1 MARTK
6 RNRNKKQK
14 YLGETKRKGRG
25 LFDSKF
31 FTMLLSENA
40 KAKAKYEKRLKDAY
54 ALNQQ
59 LLAEQQE
66 ALIKLEKQGV
76 DGPHNRTRSKTKMA
90 KRTQKY
96 DPVLFKLEHP
106 ELSKLEQLYNDRIY
120 TQQALEWNEYLLKK
134 LRDGKPEDYKKLLTQ
149 PQPNWDINRMA
160 PKPRTYAVRP
170 FPVAGPF

>member
-6 RNRNKKQK
+6 RNKKQK
-14 YLGETKRKGRG
+14 YLRETKRKGRG

-31 FTMLLSENA
+31 AMLLSENA
-40 KAKAKYEKRLKDAY
+40 KAKIKYEGYLNKAY
-54 ALNQQ
+54 TLNQQ

-120 TQQALEWNEYLLKK
+120 TQQALEWNEYLLKN
-134 LRDGKPEDYKKLLTQ
+134 LRDGKPEDYKKLLTK
-149 PQPNWDINRMA
+149 PNWDINRMA
-160 PKPRTYAVRP
+160 PMPRTYAVRP

>member
-59 LLAEQQE
+59 LLAEQQ

>member
-40 KAKAKYEKRLKDAY
+40 KAKAKYEKRLNDAY

-90 KRTQKY
+90 KGK
-96 DPVLFKLEHP
+96 LFFKI
-106 ELSKLEQLYNDRIY
+106 STKN
-120 TQQALEWNEYLLKK
+120 ALFHVRRLNGAFLKTI
-134 LRDGKPEDYKKLLTQ
+134 KKVIMVV
-149 PQPNWDINRMA
+149 NMYEN
-160 PKPRTYAVRP
+160 V
-170 FPVAGPF
+170 

>member
-66 ALIKLEKQGV
+66 AIIKLEKQGV
-76 DGPHNRTRSKTKMA
+76 DGPHNRTRSKTTMA
-90 KRTQKY
+90 KHTQIY
-96 DPVLFKLEHP
+96 DPVLYRLEHP
-106 ELSKLEQLYNDRIY
+106 AWSKLEQLYNDRIY
-120 TQQALEWNEYLLKK
+120 TKQALEWNEYLLKK

-170 FPVAGPF
+170 FLVRGD